1 MDAGRNNEPD
11 YGEDNGCNDDIN
23 GGCQA
28 DSVQHGHYDAG
39 GYCSGGSDKNYD
51 QSMVLLNSQTGGR
64 NKKQFMLWTRM
75 QIDGVKIREAVMR

>member
-1 MDAGRNNEPD
+1 MFEGKNVP
-11 YGEDNGCNDDIN
+11 YQY

-75 QIDGVKIREAVMR
+75 QIDWVKIGEAIIRMQIERVKI